1 MASVGPLV
9 LAHYVVLQRPHHA
22 SPQPQ
27 PQLHPTPPSTPPSTA
42 TRWSRARPPTRV
54 LMVHRL
60 TSPPTTCCS
69 RPRGRRIAHPSPR
82 QASSVPP
89 THAPPCPYPRLSPRP
104 RTTRLLPSTA
114 HSCILCR
121 PTEFAS
127 MLTPRPLARRDRNAP
142 GRPSGHTS
150 RGKCEIPWV
159 ADMICAGHTSP
170 TSIGISRQAVRLS
183 ITTRSS
189 RR

>member
-27 PQLHPTPPSTPPSTA
+27 PQLHPTPPTTPPTTA

-69 RPRGRRIAHPSPR
+69 RPRGPRIAHLSPR

-89 THAPPCPYPRLSPRP
+89 THAPPCPSPRLSPRP

-127 MLTPRPLARRDRNAP
+127 MSPSPAPPSSRLVARRDETHLMDPPP
-142 GRPSGHTS
+142 G
-150 RGKCEIPWV
+150 
-159 ADMICAGHTSP
+159 P
-170 TSIGISRQAVRLS
+170 TQVEANVKYLGPLI
-183 ITTRSS
+183 
-189 RR
+189 